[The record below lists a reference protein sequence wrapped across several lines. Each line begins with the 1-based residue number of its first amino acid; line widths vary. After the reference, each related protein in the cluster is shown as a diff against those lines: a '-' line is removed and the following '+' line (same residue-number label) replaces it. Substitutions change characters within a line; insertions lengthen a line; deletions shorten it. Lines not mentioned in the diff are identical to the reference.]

1 MAKAVIKAMADVI
14 TERATNRELF
24 KAIKRKKARLKRTT
38 ANLGKAQVMSMAVVK
53 ERRKVLNEK
62 LFKKES

>member
-24 KAIKRKKARLKRTT
+24 KAIKRKKACLKRII
-38 ANLGKAQVMSMAVVK
+38 ANLGKA
-53 ERRKVLNEK
+53 
-62 LFKKES
+62 